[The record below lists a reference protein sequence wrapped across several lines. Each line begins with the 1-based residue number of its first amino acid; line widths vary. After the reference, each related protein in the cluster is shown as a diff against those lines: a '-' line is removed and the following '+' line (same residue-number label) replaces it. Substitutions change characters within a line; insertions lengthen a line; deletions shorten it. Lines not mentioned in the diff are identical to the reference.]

1 MRSNPVNG
9 DSAYWDGMNEVALFE
24 SALRAAVPTQPD
36 PMIADRLV
44 PRLARIARTATI
56 EVETRLRT
64 GGVARAGIRERSRRA
79 LVARVG
85 IAMAAIPLAFV
96 GLALAGVTVPGPAR
110 DAFDSVGVTLP
121 NQPAEHS
128 ENVKSPGSQG
138 GGNDVSDA
146 AKTQGAHPA
155 GEGNSAAAHVHALQ
169 QRSKARGEAKGH
181 TRGKAI
187 GLNELTPPGKSGETG
202 APAHSNAG
210 SSARTQSL
218 QPIPRVD
225 STPFPRGNARGT
237 PSSPITA
244 ARSPGKSSR

>member
-1 MRSNPVNG
+1 MGSNPVNG
-9 DSAYWDGMNEVALFE
+9 DSAYWDEMNEVALFE

-36 PMIADRLV
+36 PMIAGRLV

-56 EVETRLRT
+56 EVESRPRG
-64 GGVARAGIRERSRRA
+64 GGVARADIRVRSRRA

-85 IAMAAIPLAFV
+85 IAMAAIPLAFA

-128 ENVKSPGSQG
+128 EKVKSPSSQG

-146 AKTQGAHPA
+146 AKTQGTHPA
-155 GEGNSAAAHVHALQ
+155 GQGNSAAAHEHARQ
-169 QRSKARGEAKGH
+169 QRSKAGGKAKGH

-187 GLNELTPPGKSGETG
+187 GVNELTPSGKSGDTG
-202 APAHSNAG
+202 PPAHSNAG
-210 SSARTQSL
+210 GSVQSQSVQSA
-218 QPIPRVD
+218 PRGNPN
-225 STPFPRGNARGT
+225 PFPRGTPGGT
-237 PSSPITA
+237 RSSPIAA